1 MENPNQPTPT
11 HLSDNHGSA
20 LLKHTLEQNNGL
32 VLREYH
38 PDYGIDFAVEI
49 FKSTQPQLASTATLG
64 EHVFVQLKSKE
75 NIQITTIEV
84 SPRKNELKY
93 AQKPRSKHEKATIE
107 VIPITLE
114 TAELITVDRMGYGV
128 PVLLVVADLEH
139 KQCYFVCLNDY
150 IDKVLVPQHGNY
162 TSTKTR
168 TIYVTV
174 TNNLSSEHGIRAL
187 RWYGK
192 RAKLLAAFHT
202 FAYQLHEL
210 QWLIDF
216 DKNDE
221 LVRMSRHFAERNMRY
236 DFWGETDIR
245 HEITELGNHLRQY
258 HTTGQLNLFQNG
270 PKGHEANNLTEEE
283 QFIAAFLR
291 RSTVKV
297 LWENLANLSRLYAE
311 LWREWFL
318 PTHLGASLS
327 SPNTGPVD
335 DNA

>member
-1 MENPNQPTPT
+1 MENPNQPTPPP
-11 HLSDNHGSA
+11 LSDNDGSA
-20 LLKHTLEQNNGL
+20 LLKHTLEQNNGF

-49 FKSTQPQLASTATLG
+49 FKSTQPQLARTETLG

-84 SPRKNELKY
+84 SPRKNEVKY

-114 TAELITVDRMGYGV
+114 TAELITVERMGYGV
-128 PVLLVVADLEH
+128 PVLLVVADLAH

-150 IDKVLVPQHGNY
+150 IDKVLVPQHSNY
-162 TSTKTR
+162 ASAKTR
-168 TIYVTV
+168 TIYVPV

-202 FAYQLHEL
+202 FVYQYVEL
-210 QWLIDF
+210 QGVAHSYQDN
-216 DKNDE
+216 KM
-221 LVRMSRHFAERNMRY
+221 VRMSRQFAKRNMQY
-236 DFWGETDIR
+236 DFWGEIDICNL
-245 HEITELGNHLRQY
+245 ITILGEQLRQY
-258 HTTGQLNLFQNG
+258 HTTGQLDVAQND
-270 PKGHEANNLTEEE
+270 PKEHKANKLTEVE
-283 QFIAAFLR
+283 QLFAAYMIPNAV
-291 RSTVKV
+291 TD
-297 LWENLANLSRLYAE
+297 LWELLANLPQHYE
-311 LWREWFL
+311 QLWREWFL
-318 PTHLGASLS
+318 PTHLGAWLS
-327 SPNTGPVD
+327 APNTGPVD